1 MSVIIIKKMR
11 SNLTFRRAVFVTSI
25 AVLLLIAVGVG
36 TSLMNPSAGAEVPTW
51 KPGTSV
57 AVPEFPVARNWRRYL
72 EFIPSL
78 EQDKLLYTA
87 TQVGIA
93 KCMSNAGYQYS
104 PGHYIDDRWM
114 DEFNPLNSEW
124 ASQFGYHVP
133 TVEEEQPSNTGE
145 GQPVGFAEKLE
156 GDCAKEGWSRTYN
169 AAIVSTYVALVDDAL
184 NAPTG
189 IMASIE
195 SAGNSSITEA
205 NMLWSR
211 CMEKN
216 GVTAASPDDL
226 LKKYSGKASISD
238 EEIRIRSLDIT
249 CDKEARLTQT
259 RSAAEKIALDQWIS
273 SHSSTIEKMAA
284 LRPEFNNYIMTL
296 K

>member
-1 MSVIIIKKMR
+1 MLIKKVVGAATMV
-11 SNLTFRRAVFVTSI
+11 LTISVVGI
-25 AVLLLIAVGVG
+25 AL
-36 TSLMNPSAGAEVPTW
+36 NQPAGADVPTW
-51 KPGTSV
+51 IPNSSV
-57 AVPEFPVARNWRRYL
+57 AAPEFPIARNWRRHL

-78 EQDKLLYTA
+78 DQDKLLYTA

-104 PGHYIDDRWM
+104 PGRYIDDRWM
-114 DEFNPLNSEW
+114 DEINPLNSEW

-145 GQPVGFAEKLE
+145 GQPAGFAEKLE

-169 AAIVSTYVALVDDAL
+169 AAIVSNYVALVDEAL

-189 IMASIE
+189 IMASIDG
-195 SAGNSSITEA
+195 AGNSSITEA
-205 NMLWSR
+205 HMLWSR

-238 EEIRIRSLDIT
+238 EEIRIRSFDIT
-249 CDKEARLTQT
+249 CDKEARLTPT
-259 RSAAEKIALDQWIS
+259 RSAAEKSALDQWLS
-273 SHSSTIEKMAA
+273 SHSSTIEKMNT

>member
-1 MSVIIIKKMR
+1 MLIKKAIAAAAMV
-11 SNLTFRRAVFVTSI
+11 LTISVAGI
-25 AVLLLIAVGVG
+25 AL
-36 TSLMNPSAGAEVPTW
+36 NQPAGADVPTW
-51 KPGTSV
+51 KPNSSV
-57 AVPEFPVARNWRRYL
+57 AVPEFPIARNWRRYL
-72 EFIPSL
+72 EFIPTL
-78 EQDKLLYTA
+78 EQDRLLYTA
-87 TQVGIA
+87 AQAGIA
-93 KCMSNAGYQYS
+93 KCMADAGYRYS
-104 PGHYIDDRWM
+104 QGRYIDDRWM

-145 GQPVGFAEKLE
+145 GQPAGFAEKVE

-169 AAIVSTYVALVDDAL
+169 AAIVSTYVALADNAL
-184 NAPTG
+184 NAPSG
-189 IMASIE
+189 IMATIDN
-195 SAGNSSITEA
+195 AGNSSITKA
-205 NMLWSR
+205 RMFWSR

-216 GVTAASPDDL
+216 GVIAASPDDL

-259 RSAAEKIALDQWIS
+259 RSAAEKSALDQWLS

-284 LRPEFNNYIMTL
+284 LRPEFNNYVSSL
-296 K
+296 Q

>member
-1 MSVIIIKKMR
+1 MLTKKAIGAATMVLTISV
-11 SNLTFRRAVFVTSI
+11 VGI
-25 AVLLLIAVGVG
+25 AL
-36 TSLMNPSAGAEVPTW
+36 NQPAGADVPTW
-51 KPGTSV
+51 KPNSSV

-78 EQDKLLYTA
+78 EQDKSLYTA

-93 KCMSNAGYQYS
+93 KCMSDAGYQYS

-145 GQPVGFAEKLE
+145 GQPVGFAETLE

-189 IMASIE
+189 IMATID

-226 LKKYSGKASISD
+226 LNKYSGKASISD

-249 CDKEARLTQT
+249 CDKDARLTQT
-259 RSAAEKIALDQWIS
+259 RSAAEKTALEQWLS